1 MFDHIKA
8 MTTALHSYCDENTLN
23 TPILVAASKTQAP
36 WTIRTAIAAGLT
48 DIGENYVQ
56 EAQQKAAEGAYEG
69 AKLHLI
75 GRFQS
80 NKAKDVAALFDVVHS
95 LDKEKSAQKLSA
107 ACKNLNKVIDVFIQ
121 VHIGPEA
128 DNRSGVTTT
137 ELPKLVEFVRIHCP
151 NLNLIGLMT
160 MPPANHPAPI
170 DVFREVKKLGDALGL
185 SAFSMGMSGDWQQA
199 LEAGA
204 THIRMGTALFGKRSF
219 IK

>member
-1 MFDHIKA
+1 MFDPIKA
-8 MTTALHSYCDENTLN
+8 ITSALFAYCDENTLN
-23 TPILVAASKTQAP
+23 TPILVAASKTQ
-36 WTIRTAIAAGLT
+36 TSQTVRTAIDAGLT
-48 DIGENYVQ
+48 DIGENYIQ
-56 EAQQKAAEGAYEG
+56 EAQKKAAEGAYTG

-95 LDKEKSAQKLSA
+95 LDKEKSAQKLDA
-107 ACKNLNKVIDVFIQ
+107 ACKNLNKIMDVFIQ

-128 DNRSGVTTT
+128 NNRSGVTTT
-137 ELPKLVEFVRIHCP
+137 ELPKLAEFVRTHCP

-185 SAFSMGMSGDWQQA
+185 KAFSMGMSGDWQQA
-199 LEAGA
+199 LRAGA
-204 THIRMGTALFGKRSF
+204 THIRMGTALFGKRTP
-219 IK
+219 